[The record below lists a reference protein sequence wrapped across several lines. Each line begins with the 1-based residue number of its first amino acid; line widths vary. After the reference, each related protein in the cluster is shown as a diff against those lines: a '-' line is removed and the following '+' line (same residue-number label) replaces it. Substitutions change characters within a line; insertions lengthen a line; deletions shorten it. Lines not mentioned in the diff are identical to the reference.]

1 MNDENTGF
9 AACSLYNAIKL
20 HFTTDSYDY
29 FKYNGKSNV
38 TKDQFARRKD
48 KFQFYKLAK
57 KYSYDELVNF
67 LVANF
72 SVRNIKWA
80 GDLLDTESDEIYRK
94 WQKTKQSLTY
104 TFEQDIMH
112 LKDLVKD
119 APSELLKVNHGEYPK
134 LLSEWLHGDIKLET
148 ICIMESLLKFNS
160 MWSEKIS
167 ENIIWPQKRNLIVKY
182 TPFLKFDKDQCRNIM
197 KEHLL

>member
-1 MNDENTGF
+1 MMDENTGF

-29 FKYNGKSNV
+29 FKYNGKSNI

-57 KYSYDELVNF
+57 KYSYDELMNFLIANF
-67 LVANF
+67 LV
-72 SVRNIKWA
+72 RNVKWA

-104 TFEQDIMH
+104 TFEQDIIY
-112 LKDLVKD
+112 LKDLVED
-119 APSELLKVNHGEYPK
+119 NPSELLKVYHGEYPK
-134 LLSEWLHGDIKLET
+134 LLSEWMHGDIKLET
-148 ICIMESLLKFNS
+148 ICIMENLLQFTT

-167 ENIIWPQKRNLIVKY
+167 ETIIWPQKKNLIVKY
-182 TPFLKFDKDQCRNIM
+182 TPFLKYDSNQCRNIM